1 MKDPDCSA
9 CGRALNSSH
18 YAIVDGQLHKS
29 CSLCSRVLGEHV
41 FHKIAAFGVWHSYPN
56 RRPDPQ
62 SECLEATKARF
73 QRECTSLAD
82 VPYSQLAGIL
92 PTLPAGGVTCPD
104 VRVLTT
110 EHGEVAAMLEVLRS
124 EAEDD
129 LASREPR
136 QIAASRKY
144 AGVRVAQST
153 VLQTGRTSYANV
165 RSTAPREGRVFSSE
179 NYTGAE
185 MQIHAAACAAAKPPT
200 VLRRRAGV
208 VTPAQTGVA

>member
-18 YAIVDGQLHKS
+18 YAIIDGQLHKS

-41 FHKIAAFGVWHSYPN
+41 FHKMGAFGVWHSYKD

-62 SECLEATKARF
+62 SECMEATKARF
-73 QRECTSLAD
+73 QHERTSLAD
-82 VPYSQLAGIL
+82 VPYGQLAGIL
-92 PTLPAGGVTCPD
+92 PTLPAGGLSCPE

-110 EHGEVAAMLEVLRS
+110 DNGEVAAMLEVLRR

-129 LASREPR
+129 LAAREPR
-136 QIAASRKY
+136 QIASGRKY
-144 AGVRVAQST
+144 AGVRMVQASST
-153 VLQTGRTSYANV
+153 QTGRVSYANV
-165 RSTAPREGRVFSSE
+165 RSMPPRE
-179 NYTGAE
+179 YTLERAAE
-185 MQIHAAACAAAKPPT
+185 INGVAKPPT

-208 VTPAQTGVA
+208 VTPAQTGAV